1 MNVLVG
7 GGAVA
12 AVLLTAL
19 VAIVWSLISSTKVRG
34 VDPDWLKKFS
44 VSSYRPMERLLDED
58 DIAFLKSQPGF
69 EPGMEKVLRSQRRK
83 VFRMYLRNLGRDFN
97 RLHFALRLMAL
108 HGPQDNPELAKTL
121 VKQKVLFF
129 VGFLAVRMKLEAYA
143 LGVGTVDVRGL
154 VATLDTMR
162 AELNSMLTSPVASSA
177 AA

>member
-1 MNVLVG
+1 MTVLLG
-7 GGAVA
+7 GGAVL

-19 VAIVWSLISSTKVRG
+19 VAVVWSLISSTKVRG
-34 VDPDWLKKFS
+34 VDPDWLKQFS

-69 EPGMEKVLRSQRRK
+69 EPGMDQDLRSQRRK

-97 RLHFALRLMAL
+97 RLHYALRLTVL
-108 HGPQDNPELAKTL
+108 HSPQDNPELAKTL
-121 VKQKVLFF
+121 IKQKVLFF
-129 VGFLAVRMKLEAYA
+129 VGFLAVRIKLEAYA

-162 AELNSMLTSPVASSA
+162 TELNSMLASPVPSPAAS
-177 AA
+177 